1 MNLIA
6 FSLLAVVGIKLP
18 TYHLQHERVFAEHTN
33 EIIALSL
40 LQLTRFKRRRLMEGD
55 TLLE

>member
-33 EIIALSL
+33 GAGLGAV
-40 LQLTRFKRRRLMEGD
+40 Q
-55 TLLE
+55 